1 MYIGQSAGECLPPV
15 MLGRRCRFR
24 DCTAVGVSELAIH
37 DDRLRYSPSQHYG
50 KVLRFAAQKGTIGM
64 TYLQQDMPFS
74 KSGVV
79 PDIIMNPHA
88 IPSRMTIGQLMECI
102 MGKACCHIGSY
113 GDSTPFTDCSVE
125 SIAKVLEKS
134 GMERYGNEILYNGR
148 TGEMMHTEIFI
159 GPTYYQRLKHMVS
172 DKMHCLTSDHDVLT
186 KDGWKPIA
194 EVTMVDE
201 VATLHGERLVYEHP
215 KAVLSFPDF
224 HGKMYHI
231 KNQAIDLNVT
241 YNHRMYVSTSNE
253 ESGLWSDYQLIPAE
267 EIVGKQVRYKKD
279 AMWDV
284 PDYQFILPSNEE
296 TMNMDAWLTF
306 FGIWIVNRMT
316 ADQVEIGLYKQ
327 EVRDALIPALAKL
340 GYTFT
345 VDETLCTIQNPQLW
359 LYLSMAAS
367 RKILPEWVWSLSAQQ
382 CQKLI
387 YAMQLADGTSDE
399 DISCYHTT
407 SDVVADQVMRLCLHA
422 GYTSNKQFHSYI
434 ENKIDVDYWKIT
446 IYKNRGHVTTEHAQ
460 EEIYDFQGPV
470 YCLQVSTEVFMVRR
484 NGKAVWTGNS
494 RGSNG
499 PVVLITRQPA
509 EGRARNGGLRFGEM
523 ERDALVAHGASA
535 FLKER
540 MMDTSDNYRV
550 FICRKCGLLCTANPE
565 KNIFKCTQCKNS
577 ADIVQVRIPYSMKL
591 LIQELMTMGVAPRI
605 SV

>member
-1 MYIGQSAGECLPPV
+1 MLVAKAATLLDAGTPPREHTTTTCVWKHSQGTVVIPLPNGKKVVCIGQSAGECLPSV
-15 MLGRRCRFR
+15 MQGRRCRFR
-24 DCTAVGVSELAIH
+24 DCTAVGVSGLAIH
-37 DDRLRYSPSQHYG
+37 NDRLRYSPFQHDG
-50 KVLRFAAQKGTIGM
+50 KVLSYAAQKGTIGM

-74 KSGVV
+74 KAGIV

-172 DKMHCLTSDHDVLT
+172 DKMH
-186 KDGWKPIA
+186 
-194 EVTMVDE
+194 
-201 VATLHGERLVYEHP
+201 
-215 KAVLSFPDF
+215 
-224 HGKMYHI
+224 
-231 KNQAIDLNVT
+231 
-241 YNHRMYVSTSNE
+241 
-253 ESGLWSDYQLIPAE
+253 
-267 EIVGKQVRYKKD
+267 
-279 AMWDV
+279 
-284 PDYQFILPSNEE
+284 
-296 TMNMDAWLTF
+296 
-306 FGIWIVNRMT
+306 
-316 ADQVEIGLYKQ
+316 
-327 EVRDALIPALAKL
+327 
-340 GYTFT
+340 
-345 VDETLCTIQNPQLW
+345 
-359 LYLSMAAS
+359 
-367 RKILPEWVWSLSAQQ
+367 
-382 CQKLI
+382 
-387 YAMQLADGTSDE
+387 
-399 DISCYHTT
+399 
-407 SDVVADQVMRLCLHA
+407 
-422 GYTSNKQFHSYI
+422 
-434 ENKIDVDYWKIT
+434 
-446 IYKNRGHVTTEHAQ
+446 
-460 EEIYDFQGPV
+460 
-470 YCLQVSTEVFMVRR
+470 
-484 NGKAVWTGNS
+484 S
-494 RGSNG
+494 RGNNG

-550 FICRKCGLLCTANPE
+550 FICRQCGLLCTANPD